1 MYIMVTLIRTLLMMS
16 LAKRLITLRK
26 EKRLTQQQMADV
38 LGVHVNSLK
47 KYEVGQ
53 AQPSLDAIKKIAI
66 GLHVSTDFLLFEEH
80 ERSPGDD
87 LALQLEAISQMPE
100 GEKMVIREV
109 LESLIIKYQ
118 SRRWD
123 SGRKASS

>member
-1 MYIMVTLIRTLLMMS
+1 MPVLVISVMMS

-26 EKRLTQQQMADV
+26 EKGLTQQQMADV
-38 LGVHVNSLK
+38 LGMHVNSLK
-47 KYEVGQ
+47 KYEAGQ

-66 GLHVSTDFLLFEEH
+66 ALHVSTDFLLFEEH
-80 ERSPGDD
+80 ERGPSDD

-100 GEKMVIREV
+100 GELMVILDV

-123 SGRKASS
+123 SGRKAGS

>member
-1 MYIMVTLIRTLLMMS
+1 MATLIRTLLMMS

-26 EKRLTQQQMADV
+26 KEGLTQQQMADV

-47 KYEVGQ
+47 KYEAGQ

-80 ERSPGDD
+80 ERGPSDD

-100 GEKMVIREV
+100 GGQMVIREV
-109 LESLIIKYQ
+109 LESLIIKYR

-123 SGRKASS
+123 SVRQAAK

>member
-1 MYIMVTLIRTLLMMS
+1 MATLIRTLLMMS

-26 EKRLTQQQMADV
+26 DKGLTQQQMADV

-47 KYEVGQ
+47 KYEAGQ
-53 AQPSLDAIKKIAI
+53 AQPSLEAIKKIAI

-80 ERSPGDD
+80 ERDPGDD

-100 GEKMVIREV
+100 GEQMVIREV

-123 SGRKASS
+123 SGRQAAK

>member
-1 MYIMVTLIRTLLMMS
+1 MATLIRTLLMMS

-26 EKRLTQQQMADV
+26 DKGLTQQQMADV

-47 KYEVGQ
+47 KYEAGQ
-53 AQPSLDAIKKIAI
+53 AQPSLEAIKKIAI

-80 ERSPGDD
+80 ERDPGDD

-100 GEKMVIREV
+100 GEQMVIREV

-123 SGRKASS
+123 SGRQAAKR

>member
-1 MYIMVTLIRTLLMMS
+1 MS

-26 EKRLTQQQMADV
+26 EKGLTQQQMADV

-47 KYEVGQ
+47 KYEAGQ
-53 AQPSLDAIKKIAI
+53 TQPSLDAIKKIAI

-80 ERSPGDD
+80 ERGPSDD

-100 GEKMVIREV
+100 GEQMVIREV

-123 SGRKASS
+123 SERQAAKR

>member
-1 MYIMVTLIRTLLMMS
+1 MATLIRTLLMMS

-26 EKRLTQQQMADV
+26 EKGLTQQQMADV

-47 KYEVGQ
+47 KYEAGQ
-53 AQPSLDAIKKIAI
+53 AQPSLEAIKKIAV

-80 ERSPGDD
+80 ERDPGDD

-100 GEKMVIREV
+100 GEQMVIREV

-123 SGRKASS
+123 SGRQAAKR